1 MKNINKKALYE
12 SIMKNVAIEVKKYL
26 VENTVKSSIYDD
38 TTWEEFIRR
47 QTNLEDLICAFNGVF
62 NLYDIDVDLF
72 DSVDMGFI
80 WFEDNDDVQTLGGF
94 IKEVKKYGDSP
105 IEDLEFDDQTGDMTF
120 SCNGDEFIIPY
131 VEPFFDIAQI
141 CEDIIDKYNIQ
152 KGDGWIG
159 KADIDRYIKDTFV
172 FMDAKTIEEIY
183 NQMEYFVKKV
193 HPTKSV
199 FKLIIK

>member
-1 MKNINKKALYE
+1 MTNIDKKALYE

-38 TTWEEFIRR
+38 TTWEEFLSR
-47 QTNLEDLICAFNGVF
+47 QNTLEDLVCAFNGVY
-62 NLYDIDVDLF
+62 NIYDIDIDLF

-80 WFEDNDDVQTLGGF
+80 WFEDNDDAQTLGGF

-105 IEDLEFDDQTGDMTF
+105 IEDLEFDDYTGDMTF

-131 VEPFFDIAQI
+131 IEPFFDTAQI
-141 CEDIIDKYNIQ
+141 CKDIINKYNIQ
-152 KGDGWIG
+152 NGDGWIG

-183 NQMEYFVKKV
+183 NQMKYFVKKV

-199 FKLIIK
+199 LNNN

>member
-1 MKNINKKALYE
+1 MTNIDKKALYE

-38 TTWEEFIRR
+38 TTGEEFISR
-47 QTNLEDLICAFNGVF
+47 QNTLEDLVCAFNGVY
-62 NLYDIDVDLF
+62 NIYDIDIDLF
-72 DSVDMGFI
+72 DSTDMGFI
-80 WFEDNDDVQTLGGF
+80 WFEDNDDAQTLGGF

-105 IEDLEFDDQTGDMTF
+105 IEDLKFDAQNGEMTF

-131 VEPFFDIAQI
+131 VEPYFDTTQI
-141 CEDIIDKYNIQ
+141 CEDIINKYNIQ

-159 KADIDRYIKDTFV
+159 KADIDRYLKDTFV

-199 FKLIIK
+199 LN

>member
-1 MKNINKKALYE
+1 MANIDKKALYE

-26 VENTVKSSIYDD
+26 VESAAKRSIYDD
-38 TTWEEFIRR
+38 TTWEEFISR
-47 QTNLEDLICAFNGVF
+47 QNTLEDLVCAFNGVY
-62 NLYDIDVDLF
+62 NIYDIDIDLF

-80 WFEDNDDVQTLGGF
+80 WFEDNDDAQTLGGF

-131 VEPFFDIAQI
+131 VEPFFDTVQI
-141 CEDIIDKYNIQ
+141 CEDIINKYNIQ

-172 FMDAKTIEEIY
+172 FMDAKTIKEIY
-183 NQMEYFVKKV
+183 KQMTHFVKQV
-193 HPTKSV
+193 HPIKSV
-199 FKLIIK
+199 LNNN

>member
-1 MKNINKKALYE
+1 MTNIDKKALYE

-38 TTWEEFIRR
+38 TTWEEFISR
-47 QTNLEDLICAFNGVF
+47 QNTLEDLVCAFNGVY
-62 NLYDIDVDLF
+62 NIYDIDIDLF

-80 WFEDNDDVQTLGGF
+80 WFEDNDDAQTLGGF

-131 VEPFFDIAQI
+131 VEPFFDTEQI

-152 KGDGWIG
+152 IGDGWIG

-183 NQMEYFVKKV
+183 SQMEYFVKKV

-199 FKLIIK
+199 LN

>member
-1 MKNINKKALYE
+1 MTNIDKKALYE

-26 VENTVKSSIYDD
+26 VESATKSSIYDD
-38 TTWEEFIRR
+38 ATWEEFISR
-47 QTNLEDLICAFNGVF
+47 QNTLEDLVCAFNGVY
-62 NLYDIDVDLF
+62 NIYDIDIDLF

-80 WFEDNDDVQTLGGF
+80 WFEDNDDAQTLSGF

-105 IEDLEFDDQTGDMTF
+105 IEDLEFDDQTSDMIF

-131 VEPFFDIAQI
+131 VEPFFDTDQI
-141 CEDIIDKYNIQ
+141 CEDIINKYNIQ

-172 FMDAKTIEEIY
+172 FMDAKTIKEIY
-183 NQMEYFVKKV
+183 NQMKHFVKKV

-199 FKLIIK
+199 LNNN

>member
-1 MKNINKKALYE
+1 MTNIDKKALYE

-38 TTWEEFIRR
+38 TTWEEFISR
-47 QTNLEDLICAFNGVF
+47 QTNLEDLICAFNGVY
-62 NLYDIDVDLF
+62 NIYDIDIDLF

-80 WFEDNDDVQTLGGF
+80 WFEDNDNAQTFSGF

-105 IEDLEFDDQTGDMTF
+105 IENLEFDDEQGEMIF

-131 VEPFFDIAQI
+131 VEPFFDTVQI
-141 CEDIIDKYNIQ
+141 CKDIINKYNIQ
-152 KGDGWIG
+152 KGDSWIG

-172 FMDAKTIEEIY
+172 FMDANTIEEIY

-199 FKLIIK
+199 LNNN

>member
-1 MKNINKKALYE
+1 MANIDKKALYE

-26 VENTVKSSIYDD
+26 VESAAKRSIYDD
-38 TTWEEFIRR
+38 TTWEEFISR
-47 QTNLEDLICAFNGVF
+47 QNTLEDLVCAFNGVY
-62 NLYDIDVDLF
+62 NIYDIDIDLF

-80 WFEDNDDVQTLGGF
+80 WFEDNDDAQTLGGF

-131 VEPFFDIAQI
+131 VEPFFDTVQI
-141 CEDIIDKYNIQ
+141 CEDIINKYNIQ

-172 FMDAKTIEEIY
+172 FMDAKTIKEIY
-183 NQMEYFVKKV
+183 KQMAHFVKQV
-193 HPTKSV
+193 HPIKSV
-199 FKLIIK
+199 LNNN